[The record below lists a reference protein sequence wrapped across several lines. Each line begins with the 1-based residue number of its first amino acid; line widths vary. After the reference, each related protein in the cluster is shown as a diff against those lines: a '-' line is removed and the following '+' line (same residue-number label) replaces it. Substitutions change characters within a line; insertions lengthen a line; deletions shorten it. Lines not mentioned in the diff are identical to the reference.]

1 MNLLKRRNRSSP
13 LGPSVHSSRVSRL
26 SRLSAS
32 KPVRQRPWLTLV
44 LVAQL
49 LVALHL
55 ARRSGAY
62 TRKKRQACRA
72 QSGGGAAA
80 AVPVPGG
87 DCAAA
92 AAAIPKIIHQSYKS
106 LAELPAAWQHVPG
119 AWRETHPDYEY
130 RFWSVAEL
138 LCRHVRE
145 GTEIMVAETPNAGL
159 TNAFFAA
166 RPQSRVLEVLVWSLS
181 RNPKPWLG
189 RVLPYFNVMLS
200 TGSTYFWRTVAR
212 LPQQDAI
219 AVLPFGEWK
228 PCSVCDGL
236 ACRER
241 GDPVVRHIEGS
252 SWHRWDGRFLLFLF
266 CRWEV
271 LCWIG
276 TVIAARKLLAP
287 MFDAPNSMYLIWTM
301 ASAAELMLLLVFHV
315 RRHCST

>member
-130 RFWSVAEL
+130 RFWSDAANRALIEEHYPWFL
-138 LCRHVRE
+138 STYDAYPTGIQR
-145 GTEIMVAETPNAGL
+145 AD
-159 TNAFFAA
+159 AA
-166 RPQSRVLEVLVWSLS
+166 RYFAVHHHGGVYADMDIVPVSDMFCGRRPRRPWRRCGGEAWVPSLA
-181 RNPKPWLG
+181 G
-189 RVLPYFNVMLS
+189 
-200 TGSTYFWRTVAR
+200 R
-212 LPQQDAI
+212 LPQPC
-219 AVLPFGEWK
+219 AVAGAPPSK
-228 PCSVCDGL
+228 PPGVG
-236 ACRER
+236 
-241 GDPVVRHIEGS
+241 VVRYQ
-252 SWHRWDGRFLLFLF
+252 
-266 CRWEV
+266 
-271 LCWIG
+271 
-276 TVIAARKLLAP
+276 A
-287 MFDAPNSMYLIWTM
+287 
-301 ASAAELMLLLVFHV
+301 
-315 RRHCST
+315 

>member
-1 MNLLKRRNRSSP
+1 MQVRSV
-13 LGPSVHSSRVSRL
+13 G
-26 SRLSAS
+26 
-32 KPVRQRPWLTLV
+32 
-44 LVAQL
+44 
-49 LVALHL
+49 
-55 ARRSGAY
+55 
-62 TRKKRQACRA
+62 
-72 QSGGGAAA
+72 
-80 AVPVPGG
+80 
-87 DCAAA
+87 
-92 AAAIPKIIHQSYKS
+92 
-106 LAELPAAWQHVPG
+106 
-119 AWRETHPDYEY
+119 
-130 RFWSVAEL
+130 EL

-181 RNPKPWLG
+181 RNTKPWLG